1 MGSFTSHKN
10 KSVKVL
16 RDGTHGFFR
25 PYPRRLE
32 SLTICRCH
40 FKGALPTEVA
50 RLISANFS
58 YLWKFEHD
66 VPNRFGEIPFE
77 KPQNLQRMYR
87 LINVLPPSNFAVF
100 NCCYFFFLLLIAKSK
115 NVNNDFT
122 MNPPIT
128 LAANET
134 HLPFAAYRERNS
146 RSDWNCWGDVV
157 EESSR

>member
-58 YLWKFEHD
+58 YLWKFEPD

-77 KPQNLQRMYR
+77 KPQNLQSMYR

-100 NCCYFFFLLLIAKSK
+100 NCCYFFLLLIAKSK
-115 NVNNDFT
+115 IVNNDFT

>member
-32 SLTICRCH
+32 CLTICRCH

-58 YLWKFEHD
+58 YLWKFEPD

-77 KPQNLQRMYR
+77 KPQNLQRMYK

-100 NCCYFFFLLLIAKSK
+100 NCCYFLLLLLIAKSK

-122 MNPPIT
+122 MNPPTT

-146 RSDWNCWGDVV
+146 RSDWNCWGDVA

>member
-58 YLWKFEHD
+58 YLWKFEPD

-87 LINVLPPSNFAVF
+87 LINVLPPSKFAVF
-100 NCCYFFFLLLIAKSK
+100 NCCYFFLLLLIAKSK

-157 EESSR
+157 EEISR

>member
-25 PYPRRLE
+25 PHPRRLE

-40 FKGALPTEVA
+40 FKGALPTDVA

-58 YLWKFEHD
+58 YLWKFEPD

-100 NCCYFFFLLLIAKSK
+100 NCCYFFFLFLIAKSK